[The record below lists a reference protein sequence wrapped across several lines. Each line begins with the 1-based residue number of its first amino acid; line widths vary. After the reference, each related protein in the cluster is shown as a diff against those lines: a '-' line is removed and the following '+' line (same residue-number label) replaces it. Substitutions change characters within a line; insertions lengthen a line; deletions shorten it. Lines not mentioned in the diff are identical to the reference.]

1 MKFTHLRFD
10 LLMAL
15 VFAIATS
22 LTAQVTSEQLLNAAS
37 DPGNWLT
44 YSGTYQSQRYSTLD
58 QITRENASRLE
69 LSWVFQANSLQKFEA
84 TPLVVDGVMYLT
96 VAPNDVVA
104 LDAKTGRTFWTYKHI
119 LPERTNPCCG
129 AVNRGLAILGDSLFM
144 GTIDGY
150 LIALDA
156 RTGTVNWKK
165 KVVNYEEGYSLT
177 VAPLAIKD
185 KVIVGTAGGEY
196 GIRGYIDA
204 YNAKT
209 GDREWRFYTI
219 PGPGEPGHDTWEGDS
234 WKRGGGSIWVTGS
247 YDADLNLT
255 YWGVGNPAPDWNG
268 DVRKG
273 DNLYSDS
280 VVALDPD
287 SGELKWYFQFTP
299 HDLWDWDSVQV
310 PVLVDREFEGRMRK
324 LMLWGNRNGFY
335 YVLDRATG
343 EYLVGKAFIHQ
354 TWTDG
359 LDENGRPKVR
369 SEAAPSAEG
378 TKVYPGVQGGTNW
391 YSPSYNPKTGLFYLS
406 IWEYASNYHKNDA
419 AYVAGNRYLGGI
431 PRRVEGEP
439 GYGAIRALDPET
451 GDMEWE
457 FRMVEVT
464 NSGLLS
470 TAGRVLFS
478 GSNEG
483 HFFAL
488 DAHNGEELWRTNLG
502 GSAYASPITYL
513 VDGKQHVS
521 IAAGHSLY
529 TFVIG
534 E

>member
-1 MKFTHLRFD
+1 MLRRILCTIAFA
-10 LLMAL
+10 AL
-15 VFAIATS
+15 AAS
-22 LTAQVTSEQLLNAAS
+22 GQQVTSERLLNAAA

-44 YSGTYQSQRYSTLD
+44 YSGTYQSQRYSTLG
-58 QITRENASRLE
+58 QITRENAGKLK
-69 LSWVFQANSLQKFEA
+69 LSWVFQADSLQKFEA

-96 VAPNDVVA
+96 QAPNDVVA
-104 LDAKTGRTFWTYKHI
+104 LDAKTGRNFWTYRHN
-119 LPERTNPCCG
+119 LPERTNACCG
-129 AVNRGLAILGDSLFM
+129 NVNRGLAILDDTLFM

-150 LIALDA
+150 LVALDA
-156 RTGTVNWKK
+156 RTGAVSWKT
-165 KVVNYEEGYSLT
+165 KVLNYEEGYALT
-177 VAPLAIKD
+177 VAPLVVKD

-204 YNAKT
+204 YNAKS
-209 GDREWRFYTI
+209 GEREWRFYTI
-219 PGPGEPGHDTWEGDS
+219 PGPGEPGNETWAGDS
-234 WKRGGGSIWVTGS
+234 WKRGGASIWVTGS
-247 YDADLNLT
+247 YDPELNLT

-280 VVALDPD
+280 VVALDAD
-287 SGELKWYFQFTP
+287 TGKLKWYFQFTP

-310 PVLVDREFEGRMRK
+310 PVLADREFKGRMRK

-343 EYLVGKAFIHQ
+343 EFLLGKAFIHQ
-354 TWTDG
+354 TWADG
-359 LDENGRPKVR
+359 LDEKGRPIMR
-369 SEAAPSAEG
+369 PEAAPSVEG

-391 YSPSYNPKTGLFYLS
+391 YSPSYNPQTGLFYLS
-406 IWEYASNYHKNDA
+406 VWEYADHYHKGDPTYA
-419 AYVAGNRYLGGI
+419 KGNRYLGSV

-439 GYGAIRALDPET
+439 GYGAVRALDPET
-451 GDMEWE
+451 GEMEWE

-470 TAGRVLFS
+470 TAGLVLFS

-488 DAHNGEELWRTNLG
+488 DAHNGNELWRTNLG
-502 GSAYASPITYL
+502 GRAFASPITYL

-521 IAAGHSLY
+521 IAAGNSLY
-529 TFVIG
+529 TFVLG